1 MSGERWIEWVEP
13 FGPNNEP
20 VYMRVPESTAITV
33 SKAAAAKSGHVYA
46 NDTDAL
52 DDFIAVNCATRL
64 SVGVQ
69 NR

>member
-1 MSGERWIEWVEP
+1 MSGECWIEWVEP

-20 VYMRVPESTAITV
+20 VYMRVSESTAIAAI
-33 SKAAAAKSGHVYA
+33 KAVAAKRGHVYA
-46 NDTDAL
+46 DDNDAL
-52 DDFIAVNCATRL
+52 EDFIAVNWATRL